1 MKSKLIV
8 SMGLLFA
15 TVCQA
20 QANAKQPLP
29 VANLITPNALS
40 CEFNFDKTDNEPIL
54 TYFSSANKTP
64 LNNFNK
70 AKKTLTL
77 FERTKIHGIKLFS
90 KAKEKTDITIIN
102 KSHIDIDVKK
112 YGVHVLRISDYSVKG
127 VEISEYD
134 AEGYYLILKGLPKAN
149 IIKLEKHGVY
159 IADKFTKVQKTK
171 GSNTRIICNIAG

>member
-1 MKSKLIV
+1 MKNKSILL
-8 SMGLLFA
+8 MGVLFV
-15 TVCQA
+15 TNNQL
-20 QANAKQPLP
+20 QANSSDILP

-54 TYFSSANKTP
+54 TYFSSANQTP

-77 FERTKIHGIKLFS
+77 FEGTKIHGIKLFS
-90 KAKEKTDITIIN
+90 KAQEKTDITIIN
-102 KSHIDIDVKK
+102 KAHIDIDVKK
-112 YGVHVLRISDYSVKG
+112 YGVHVLRISDYTVKG

-134 AEGYYLILKGLPKAN
+134 ADGYYLILKGLPKEN

-171 GSNTRIICNIAG
+171 SGNTRIICNIAG